1 MISPSSRLDNYRA
14 TIKMRFIML
23 VEFNWVCKQRR
34 LLSFHVF
41 DVPEMQQIK
50 GGNSPLRHLRW
61 IFPFVFKVPFH
72 KQKPFTHKKKEE
84 ETCTSSLFFTRQ
96 KLNGETRETAQQLG
110 RQGFIAGLSGTGG
123 REGM

>member
-72 KQKPFTHKKKEE
+72 KQKPFTRKKKRRKRHVRV
-84 ETCTSSLFFTRQ
+84 LYF
-96 KLNGETRETAQQLG
+96 LLG
-110 RQGFIAGLSGTGG
+110 RN
-123 REGM
+123 